1 MKTKQAQFP
10 FVEALYRKEANPD
23 YKGNPFI
30 EALPAL
36 PDDQTLARALTYLPK
51 FDPFERDADRA
62 YRVQRQRIM
71 KSVMVALPRVVRLAR
86 AMLKMTVDGY
96 SARKPNSVKDNAV
109 VRDLYRMQQAGQ
121 FVSVRDVADAP
132 QDSMALIGAAGC
144 GKTFSLKNIAGMFPP
159 VIHHKK
165 LGKWQLPFL
174 FVEMSYD
181 GESVHTLASAIF
193 KALDD
198 HLPDAGFSENF
209 ARGRNNAEQRLAK
222 ALAIAH
228 ELGVGQIIIDES
240 QNRRT
245 IGNEAR
251 RSSARKR
258 AVTERE
264 ESNLTKLLIT
274 ASNTSHI
281 PLLFA
286 GTLEMHDMSLSRFS
300 KARRMAGRG
309 SAVWK
314 PLTRYAEGDEGVG
327 DFELLLRALW
337 KYQFVNNPVEFNDRW
352 ADLFFDCTQGVP
364 DLMVKML
371 ESSLE
376 AAIASGA
383 ETLTPELVLNVVE
396 KEFSMTATGVR
407 ALKTNERFLLD
418 CVPDLHRPD
427 SEDIAESRRA
437 PESQSPVPR
446 AKRAKRTE
454 PHPLCLSGP
463 EPMEFNIADIL
474 AADMRKEAPAR
485 ESQQVKRT

>member
-1 MKTKQAQFP
+1 MPKKQVPFT
-10 FVEALYRKEANPD
+10 FVEATYRKDTNPE

-51 FDPFERDADRA
+51 FDLFEREAEPG
-62 YRVQRQRIM
+62 YRIQRQRIV

-86 AMLKMTVDGY
+86 AMLKMSIDGY
-96 SARKPNSVKDNAV
+96 SARKPNSVKDNTV
-109 VRDLYRMQQAGQ
+109 VRNLYRMQQAGQ
-121 FVSVRDVADAP
+121 FVSVRDTADAP

-165 LGKWQLPFL
+165 LGKWQLPFV

-181 GESVHTLASAIF
+181 GESVHTLASALF
-193 KALDD
+193 KAFDN

-209 ARGRNNAEQRLAK
+209 ARGRQNAEQRLAK

-240 QNRRT
+240 QNRRS
-245 IGNEAR
+245 IGNDGNR
-251 RSSARKR
+251 NSNKKR
-258 AVTERE
+258 ERGEIE

-286 GTLEMHDMSLSRFS
+286 GTLEMQDMSLSRFS

-309 SAVWK
+309 SAVWT
-314 PLTRYAEGDEGVG
+314 PFPRNSPEGDVG

-337 KYQFVNNPVEFNDRW
+337 KYQFVRNPVQFDDRW
-352 ADLFFDCTQGVP
+352 ADLFFDCTQGIP
-364 DLMVKML
+364 DLMVKVW

-383 ETLTPELVLNVVE
+383 ETLSPELVQNVVE
-396 KEFSMTATGVR
+396 REFTMTTTGVR
-407 ALKTNERFLLD
+407 ALRTNERFLLD
-418 CVPDLHRPD
+418 CVPDLHRPNT
-427 SEDIAESRRA
+427 EDIVESHVA
-437 PESQSPVPR
+437 PEAHSPVARPSR
-446 AKRAKRTE
+446 ARRDESPTSRL
-454 PHPLCLSGP
+454 PGPSPL
-463 EPMEFNIADIL
+463 EFNISDIIG
-474 AADMRKEAPAR
+474 ADMRKEGQKAAHP
-485 ESQQVKRT
+485 